1 VLAPVRELAIQI
13 NLEALRFAKPLGL
26 RCCCLYGGAPKHN
39 QINSMRG
46 GGNAY
51 PHLIVATPGR
61 LLDLCKPQT
70 SSKAKGKG
78 GPAMSL
84 ANVEYFVLD
93 EADRML
99 DLGVLTFVLFCGLL
113 YLLHCWPKKE
123 KMAVTDLFSSFHS
136 LPTPPVPT

>member
-1 VLAPVRELAIQI
+1 
-13 NLEALRFAKPLGL
+13 
-26 RCCCLYGGAPKHN
+26 
-39 QINSMRG
+39 MRG

-99 DLGVLTFVLFCGLL
+99 DLGVLTFVLFCGLFVA
-113 YLLHCWPKKE
+113 LLAKKE
-123 KMAVTDLFSSFHS
+123 KMAVTDLFFHPHS

>member
-1 VLAPVRELAIQI
+1 
-13 NLEALRFAKPLGL
+13 
-26 RCCCLYGGAPKHN
+26 
-39 QINSMRG
+39 MRG

-99 DLGVLTFVLFCGLL
+99 DLGVLTFVLFCGLWL
-113 YLLHCWPKKE
+113 YLLRCWPKKE

>member
-1 VLAPVRELAIQI
+1 
-13 NLEALRFAKPLGL
+13 
-26 RCCCLYGGAPKHN
+26 
-39 QINSMRG
+39 MRG

-99 DLGVLTFVLFCGLL
+99 DLGVLTFVVFWVVVVFVALL
-113 YLLHCWPKKE
+113 AKKE

-136 LPTPPVPT
+136 LPTTPVPT

>member
-99 DLGVLTFVLFCGLL
+99 DLGVLTFVVFWVVVFVALL
-113 YLLHCWPKKE
+113 AKK
-123 KMAVTDLFSSFHS
+123 
-136 LPTPPVPT
+136 